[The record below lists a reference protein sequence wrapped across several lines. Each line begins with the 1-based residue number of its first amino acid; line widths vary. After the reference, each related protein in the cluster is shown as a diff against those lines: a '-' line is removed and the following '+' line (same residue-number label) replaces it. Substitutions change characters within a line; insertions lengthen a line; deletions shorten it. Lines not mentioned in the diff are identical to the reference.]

1 MLCRYKHAM
10 HNKACRNGENM
21 NVWKVG
27 ILGIAGVMLA
37 GQFKSSKAEYGLYI
51 GFTVCLLIFSFAV
64 SGLSSVFSNMKGLE
78 QYIGQNTTYFRILL
92 KVTGI
97 TYICELC
104 SGICKDAGYSSVAG
118 QIEIFGKLSVLA
130 AGMPI
135 LLAILESIQEIAG

>member
-1 MLCRYKHAM
+1 
-10 HNKACRNGENM
+10 M

-27 ILGIAGVMLA
+27 MLGIAGVMLA
-37 GQFKSSKAEYGLYI
+37 LQFKSSKAEYGLYI

-64 SGLSSVFSNMKGLE
+64 SGLSSIIGNMKGLE
-78 QYIGQNTTYFRILL
+78 RYIGQNTTYFRILL

-104 SGICKDAGYSSVAG
+104 AGICKDAGYSSVAG

>member
-1 MLCRYKHAM
+1 
-10 HNKACRNGENM
+10 M

-37 GQFKSSKAEYGLYI
+37 LQFKNSKPEYGLYI
-51 GFTVCLLIFSFAV
+51 GFSVCLLIFSFAI
-64 SGLSSVFSNMKGLE
+64 SGLSSIFGNMKGLE
-78 QYIGQNTTYFRILL
+78 KYIGSNSTYFRILL
-92 KVTGI
+92 KVIGI

-118 QIEIFGKLSVLA
+118 QIEIFGKLSVLM